1 MQLTDNLVKSIF
13 DNIRNFVLSSV
24 VIAISV
30 IILRDNY
37 AADHNAYEYF
47 IGAIALI
54 AGLSLFSLNVVH
66 AWKKLDSI
74 ISNLWL
80 KIPLLVLYALVAIE
94 FVRVLWVIRVGL

>member
-13 DNIRNFVLSSV
+13 DNIRNFILSSV

-37 AADHNAYEYF
+37 AAEQNLYQYF
-47 IGAIALI
+47 IGAVALI
-54 AGLSLFSLNVVH
+54 SGIVLFSINVTH
-66 AWKKLDSI
+66 AWKKLDSV
-74 ISNLWL
+74 ISSKWF
-80 KIPLLVLYALVAIE
+80 KIPTLVIYALVAIE